1 MLRNKYIKLK
11 LLKNFL
17 GIFLI
22 STLIP
27 IQSITASEEKK
38 ITLDKTYLESRK
50 ELKDYILDTGDI
62 LFINFIH
69 APELSQSVPIDAQG
83 EIYLERIGETFVR
96 GLTINELEKLM
107 EESYEKFLIKPEIK
121 IRLQSFKPI
130 RISITGEVRNPG
142 MIKFDAFNSSN
153 SYFLPTN
160 TNLNE
165 TNNQGGN
172 SNNTIFPTLSNN
184 QLKESSENLS
194 NNVKKRSDFVSTIS
208 NAINRAGGLTSY
220 SDITKIELVRDIP
233 IGNGG
238 GKKKAIINFTP
249 YLDGSSTNVD
259 LRLFDGDSIYIPRLK
274 VRNNSIIRDSILKDL
289 TPRFINVF
297 ITGSIENPGRV
308 QIPVEGTLSDVL
320 NISGP
325 RKPLSGKVFLIRY
338 GRDGSLI
345 RKNIKFSSTSSP
357 GTKSNP
363 SLLEGDIVS
372 VQKSLFGKSTD
383 VIREVTQP
391 FIGIYTTKELIQNF

>member
-1 MLRNKYIKLK
+1 MLRNKYVKLK

-17 GIFLI
+17 GIVLI
-22 STLIP
+22 STLVP

-38 ITLDKTYLESRK
+38 IVLDKTYLESRK

-62 LFINFIH
+62 LFINFIN
-69 APELSQSVPIDAQG
+69 APELSKSVPIDAQG

-96 GLTINELEKLM
+96 GLTIIELEKLM

-121 IRLQSFKPI
+121 IKLQSFKPI

-142 MIKFDAFNSSN
+142 MIRFNAFNSSN
-153 SYFLPTN
+153 SYFLPTI
-160 TNLNE
+160 TNLIG
-165 TNNQGGN
+165 TNNQEGN
-172 SNNTIFPTLSNN
+172 LNNTILSTRTNN
-184 QLKESSENLS
+184 QLKESSENFS

-249 YLDGSSTNVD
+249 YLEGSSTNID

-274 VRNNSIIRDSILKDL
+274 VRSNSIIRDSILKGL

-297 ITGSIENPGRV
+297 VTGRIENPGSV
-308 QIPVEGTLSDVL
+308 KIPVEGTLSDVL

-345 RKNIKFSSTSSP
+345 RKNIKFSSNASP

-372 VQKSLFGKSTD
+372 VKNSLFGKSTD

-391 FIGIYTTKELIQNF
+391 FIGIYTTKEIFQNF